1 MFSKKRH
8 GSYSGSRGKKSSSSL
23 GKKSRINTITQGVFH
38 KSDENEDFEANF
50 NREENNISGFAYNLE
65 KKERKAF
72 SSKSGGGR
80 KFKDAGFTAKKNGG
94 RFGKSVKS
102 SSGKSKKGSPLRDKE
117 WEREKPEYAYRRD
130 NKYVKNNE
138 REKKFRGF
146 SLDDEN
152 KPPRTKK
159 RNGKYNPANFVDF
172 SSNSDS
178 DSTAFTDLQTTPE
191 KKLHST
197 ESSFSIES
205 LQIPEHL
212 MDEGRI
218 VFGSKT
224 NFKNWL
230 MIPNASLGNIAPATL
245 LNNKEGRKLIE
256 DELMRISFGVFA

>member
-8 GSYSGSRGKKSSSSL
+8 GSYSGGRGKKSSSPS
-23 GKKSRINTITQGVFH
+23 GKKSRINTITPGVFQ
-38 KSDENEDFEANF
+38 KTDESDGFEANF
-50 NREENNISGFAYNLE
+50 NREENNVSGFAYNFE
-65 KKERKAF
+65 KKERRSF

-80 KFKDAGFTAKKNGG
+80 KFKDTGFTTKKNGG

-102 SSGKSKKGSPLRDKE
+102 SSGKSKKGSSLRDKE
-117 WEREKPEYAYRRD
+117 WDREKPEYAYRRD
-130 NKYVKNNE
+130 NKYVKNDE

-146 SLDDEN
+146 SHDDEN
-152 KPPRTKK
+152 KPPRAKK
-159 RNGKYNPANFVDF
+159 RNEKYNPGNFVDF
-172 SSNSDS
+172 SNNSDN

-191 KKLHST
+191 KKLYPT
-197 ESSFSIES
+197 ETIFSIES

-245 LNNKEGRKLIE
+245 LNNKEGRKIIE